1 MRQLRPLLALDKCGK
16 LRSNANAIWDALAL
30 GPIMR
35 NFKCNAMMRAICA
48 MMRAFL
54 NQGGGGTIGRITV
67 VMMAAPWQWVTIG
80 GSDVGGSLGLCKI
93 IKL

>member
-1 MRQLRPLLALDKCGK
+1 MISLNSRLRQLRPLLALHKCGK

-35 NFKCNAMMRAICA
+35 NFKCNATMRAICA

-54 NQGGGGTIGRITV
+54 NQV
-67 VMMAAPWQWVTIG
+67 
-80 GSDVGGSLGLCKI
+80 SNFKLLSL
-93 IKL
+93 